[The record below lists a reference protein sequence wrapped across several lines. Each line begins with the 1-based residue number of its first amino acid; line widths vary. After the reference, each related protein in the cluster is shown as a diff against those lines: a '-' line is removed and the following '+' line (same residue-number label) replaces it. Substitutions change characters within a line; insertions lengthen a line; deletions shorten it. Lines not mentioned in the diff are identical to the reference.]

1 MGVGIW
7 GGIQL
12 DLQVAG
18 NAKDPGQIYH
28 MSKKRYTICITQT
41 DRTHLQ
47 CWQLVVLWQ
56 KPECFS
62 VLRDNRANSVK
73 ECQGL
78 SGSHVQTPWA
88 LSPVENVQAKRKRVN
103 FWQEGIIWWNY
114 CYFKFLN
121 LASYHTRESG
131 GIRGWS
137 FTLENPSTANKHL
150 YPLMDWCSLLHVS
163 EIRERAFK
171 HHDVKSISNISKAQK
186 LLGAFKNILGVQ
198 NDWMVDFKLTSVDR
212 WNSFPEILQWKF
224 LPP

>member
-1 MGVGIW
+1 MTEIW
-7 GGIQL
+7 LFLCPQGQPGQFSERMSGSLRFPCANTLGTLTCRKCAGKEEESKFLTGGYNL
-12 DLQVAG
+12 MELLLLQVPKLG
-18 NAKDPGQIYH
+18 Y
-28 MSKKRYTICITQT
+28 
-41 DRTHLQ
+41 
-47 CWQLVVLWQ
+47 W
-56 KPECFS
+56 
-62 VLRDNRANSVK
+62 
-73 ECQGL
+73 
-78 SGSHVQTPWA
+78 
-88 LSPVENVQAKRKRVN
+88 
-103 FWQEGIIWWNY
+103 IWR
-114 CYFKFLN
+114 
-121 LASYHTRESG
+121 ASYHTRESG

-171 HHDVKSISNISKAQK
+171 HHGVKSISNISKAQK